1 MILTRKK
8 ILIAGFIF
16 IILVSFIFL
25 LTKGNPKNSPTYTI
39 KTVNKDTGQNITTD
53 PNQKPEN
60 YNGNNIVTV
69 LGEDKL
75 VSSGMTS
82 SQITLFNKLIAN
94 FINNQLGHKYNQT
107 AILNNGYNNSINNI
121 TAKMRL
127 GNSDILVNL
136 SITYANLYDIRIMID
151 YNNNPAYTYDS
162 GTQTAQ
168 PPSNVNNPHA
178 IPNTL

>member
-1 MILTRKK
+1 MIFTRKK
-8 ILIAGFIF
+8 ILIAVFIF
-16 IILVSFIFL
+16 IVLIFL
-25 LTKGNPKNSPTYTI
+25 LFLVIKGNPKNSPTYTV
-39 KTVNKDTGQNITTD
+39 KTVNKDTGQTITTD

-60 YNGNNIVTV
+60 YNGSNIVTV

-75 VSSGMTS
+75 INSGMTT
-82 SQITLFNKLIAN
+82 SQLSLFNQLVTTY
-94 FINNQLGHKYNQT
+94 INNQLGHKYSQT
-107 AILNNGYNNSINNI
+107 AILNNGYNGSINNI
-121 TAKMRL
+121 TSKMRL
-127 GNSDILVNL
+127 GNSEILVNL

-151 YNNNPAYTYDS
+151 YNNDPTYKYDS